1 MSICTDALWENQ
13 VFETLCHIVDFDCAP
28 FCNLNKRGM
37 DCAIRDFC
45 KKIAD
50 GDCVLIYFSG
60 HGMEEKVSIW
70 IRSGM
75 PD

>member
-1 MSICTDALWENQ
+1 
-13 VFETLCHIVDFDCAP
+13 
-28 FCNLNKRGM
+28 M